1 MGSIAQTSCASLLVM
16 MVAMYCLIAVV
27 ATGTVPGIKWS
38 HLEVWENSAA
48 HDVWTRPHEYL
59 DFRSYILSAL
69 GDMGYLD
76 HLIDDFNETLRE
88 LYIILISVPD
98 KPGHSR

>member
-38 HLEVWENSAA
+38 HFTWRVTSAERRQPPICCHALQLLLLGYDDDDSHGLA
-48 HDVWTRPHEYL
+48 HL
-59 DFRSYILSAL
+59 Q
-69 GDMGYLD
+69 
-76 HLIDDFNETLRE
+76 
-88 LYIILISVPD
+88 
-98 KPGHSR
+98 HSTVGPEST